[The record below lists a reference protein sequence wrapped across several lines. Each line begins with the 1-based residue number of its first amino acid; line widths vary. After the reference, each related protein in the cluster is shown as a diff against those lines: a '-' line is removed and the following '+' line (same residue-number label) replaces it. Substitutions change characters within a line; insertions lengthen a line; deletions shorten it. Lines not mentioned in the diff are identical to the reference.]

1 MWPFGMATK
10 NRLREHRTVWISGVK
25 FVIRK
30 INPLL
35 DFAPDKMPQIF
46 TDIYSQRQA
55 NRTAPLTIPEI
66 RKYHDDMMNVVKA
79 GLINPVLGEKLSV
92 EDIFSNPDVGSRL
105 FQEILIH
112 SLNRFR
118 GLRGVFFSIGIKRSI
133 SRIARQS
140 LV

>member
-1 MWPFGMATK
+1 MWPFGKATK
-10 NRLREHRTVWISGVK
+10 NRLREHKTVWISGVK

-30 INPLL
+30 INPLF

-66 RKYHDDMMNVVKA
+66 RKYQDDMMNAVKA
-79 GLINPVLGEKLSV
+79 GLVVPVLGDGISV
-92 EDIFSNPDVGSRL
+92 EDIFSNPDVGARL
-105 FQEILIH
+105 FQEVLIH

-118 GLRGVFFSIGIKRSI
+118 GLKGVFFSIGIRRSI
-133 SRIARQS
+133 LRIARQS